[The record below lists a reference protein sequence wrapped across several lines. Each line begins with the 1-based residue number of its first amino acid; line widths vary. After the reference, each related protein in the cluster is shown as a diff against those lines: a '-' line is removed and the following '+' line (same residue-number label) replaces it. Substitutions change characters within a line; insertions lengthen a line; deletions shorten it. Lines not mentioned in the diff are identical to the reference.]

1 MSMNLT
7 QLNDIELYT
16 LHNGIDFTLRRAESV
31 KLSKISWL
39 DVCSHHSIRNVPDL
53 LLEQTIRMV
62 KQQKVII
69 DSVEMQVL
77 RIEKRAQQ
85 TYIECNAGARSLHRT
100 IKIRKAYV

>member
-1 MSMNLT
+1 MALT
-7 QLNDIELYT
+7 LLSAEL
-16 LHNGIDFTLRRAESV
+16 RVSSCRKSV
-31 KLSKISWL
+31 GWL